1 MNPVGTVFTQ
11 VIHLIQDRRDSR
23 ICTSGSTLEKMGFRY
38 TDASYTGNSMRR
50 RPGVVL
56 VAGFGGLLLIMAAAE
71 AGALLFLNS
80 LRHNDSALQAGFLA
94 RNRTLER
101 IRSDIYLSGTF
112 VRDSLLAPEQSGAR
126 AQLATLEGLR
136 RDSQSALASYAAA
149 LEPEEAAPFQDLR
162 SQIEAYWEVLDRTL
176 EWNGEERGKYRDAFF
191 YIRELVPRRTSM
203 LQIADRIEALN
214 EEALRRG
221 DVKLGDLFGRL
232 QFGLLAM
239 IAVTLLGGATLAS
252 VTIFHILKLEGE
264 VQHRLTESVHSQA
277 SLQELSARLVRA
289 QEDERRAL
297 SRELHDE
304 VAQAFS
310 AVLMEAENLLDLE
323 PGPEVRSHLDSIR
336 GVAGKGMNEIR
347 NMALLLRPSMLD
359 DFGLLPA
366 LEWQAREIGKRT
378 GLRVGVA
385 SEMSAELPEEHKTCV
400 YRVVQEALHNCAQH
414 AQASAVQVCV
424 VHQADQILLTVQ
436 DDGCGFDPQRVR
448 GLGLL
453 GMEERARHLGG
464 TFQID
469 SQPGRGTLL
478 RVTLPLA
485 AILEAAVVSEPPELA
500 AELRWEG
507 GVPYGADSHPAG

>member
-1 MNPVGTVFTQ
+1 
-11 VIHLIQDRRDSR
+11 
-23 ICTSGSTLEKMGFRY
+23 
-38 TDASYTGNSMRR
+38 MRQ

-80 LRHNDSALQAGFLA
+80 LRNNDAALQARFLA

-101 IRSDIYLSGTF
+101 IRSNIYLSGTF
-112 VRDSLLAPEQSGAR
+112 VRDSLLAPGQSGAQ
-126 AQLATLEGLR
+126 AQVATLEGLR
-136 RDSQSALASYAAA
+136 RDSESALTSYASA
-149 LEPEEAAPFQDLR
+149 LEPEESAPFQDLR
-162 SQIEAYWEVLDRTL
+162 AQIEAYWNVLDRTL
-176 EWNGEERGKYRDAFF
+176 AWSGQEREKYRDAFF
-191 YIRELVPRRTSM
+191 YEELVPRRTSM

-221 DVKLGDLFGRL
+221 DSKLGDLFGRL

-239 IAVTLLGGATLAS
+239 IAVTLVGGATLAAF
-252 VTIFHILKLEGE
+252 TIFHILKLEGE
-264 VQHRLTESVHSQA
+264 VQHRLAESVDARA

-289 QEDERRAL
+289 QEEERRAL

-310 AVLMEAENLLDLE
+310 AVSLEAENLLDLD
-323 PGPEVRSHLDSIR
+323 PAPEVRAHLDSIR
-336 GVAGKGMNEIR
+336 AIAGKGMNEIR

-378 GLRVGVA
+378 GLRIQVV
-385 SEMSAELPEEHKTCV
+385 SEMPAELPEEHKTCV
-400 YRVVQEALHNCAQH
+400 YRVVQEALNNCAQH
-414 AQASAVQVCV
+414 AQASAVQVSV
-424 VHQADQILLTVQ
+424 RHELGKILVTVQ
-436 DDGCGFDPQRVR
+436 DDGAGFDPERVR

-464 TFQID
+464 AFQID
-469 SQPGRGTLL
+469 SRPGRGALV

-485 AILEAAVVSEPPELA
+485 AIPEPSKRDAVFAQESSLEASIETEVV
-500 AELRWEG
+500 WNG
-507 GVPYGADSHPAG
+507 GRADGSDSHSAG

>member
-1 MNPVGTVFTQ
+1 MDAIPLFASKFYLREVW
-11 VIHLIQDRRDSR
+11 
-23 ICTSGSTLEKMGFRY
+23 FRPAAELLPHAVQY
-38 TDASYTGNSMRR
+38 TEGRMRQ

-56 VAGFGGLLLIMAAAE
+56 VAGFGGLLLIMAGAE

-80 LRHNDSALQAGFLA
+80 LRHNDTSLQARFLA

-101 IRSDIYLSGTF
+101 IRSNIYLSGTF

-126 AQLATLEGLR
+126 EQVAALDGLR
-136 RDSQSALASYAAA
+136 RDSENALTSYASA

-162 SQIEAYWEVLDRTL
+162 AQIDAYWKVLDRTFA
-176 EWNGEERGKYRDAFF
+176 WTAGERGQYRYAFF
-191 YIRELVPRRTSM
+191 YEELVPRRTSM

-221 DVKLGDLFGRL
+221 DAKLGELFGGL
-232 QFGLLAM
+232 QLGLLAM
-239 IAVTLLGGATLAS
+239 IAVTLLGGVTLAAL
-252 VTIFHILKLEGE
+252 TIFHILKLEGE
-264 VQHRLTESVHSQA
+264 VQRRLTESVHSQA

-289 QEDERRAL
+289 QEEERRAL

-310 AVLMEAENLLDLE
+310 AVLMEAENLLDLD
-323 PGPEVRSHLDSIR
+323 PAPEVRAHLDSIR
-336 GVAGKGMNEIR
+336 GVAEKGMNEIR

-378 GLRVGVA
+378 GLRVRVA
-385 SEMSAELPEEHKTCV
+385 SEMSSELPEEHKSCV
-400 YRVVQEALHNCAQH
+400 YRVVQEALNNCAQH
-414 AQASAVQVCV
+414 AQASAVEVRV
-424 VHQADQILLTVQ
+424 RQADGQILVTVQ
-436 DDGCGFDPQRVR
+436 DDGSGFDPERVR

-478 RVTLPLA
+478 RVTLPQR
-485 AILEAAVVSEPPELA
+485 EVVIPEPEQTADL
-500 AELRWEG
+500 LWD
-507 GVPYGADSHPAG
+507 GVPYGADSHLAG

>member
-1 MNPVGTVFTQ
+1 
-11 VIHLIQDRRDSR
+11 
-23 ICTSGSTLEKMGFRY
+23 
-38 TDASYTGNSMRR
+38 MRQ

-71 AGALLFLNS
+71 TGALFFLSS
-80 LRHNDSALQAGFLA
+80 LRHNDTALQGRFLA

-101 IRSDIYLSGTF
+101 IRSNIYQSGTF

-126 AQLATLEGLR
+126 AQVATLEGLR
-136 RDSQSALASYAAA
+136 RDSESALASYAAA

-162 SQIEAYWEVLDRTL
+162 SQIEAYWKVLDRTL
-176 EWNGEERGKYRDAFF
+176 AWTGQERGKYRDAFF
-191 YIRELVPRRTSM
+191 YEELVPRRTSM
-203 LQIADRIEALN
+203 LEIADRIEALN

-239 IAVTLLGGATLAS
+239 IAVTLLGGATLAAL
-252 VTIFHILKLEGE
+252 TIFHILKLEGE
-264 VQHRLTESVHSQA
+264 VEQRLKESVHSQA

-289 QEDERRAL
+289 QEEERRAL

-310 AVLMEAENLLDLE
+310 AVLMEAENLLDLAAV
-323 PGPEVRSHLDSIR
+323 PEVRAHLDSIR
-336 GVAGKGMNEIR
+336 NIAGKGMNEIR

-366 LEWQAREIGKRT
+366 LEWQAREIGRRT
-378 GLRVGVA
+378 GLRVQVA
-385 SEMSAELPEEHKTCV
+385 SEMPGELPEEHKTCV
-400 YRVVQEALHNCAQH
+400 YRVVQEALNNCAQH

-424 VHQADQILLTVQ
+424 RHQAGQILVTVQ
-436 DDGCGFDPQRVR
+436 DDGSGFDPSRVR

-469 SQPGRGTLL
+469 SRPGRGTLL

-485 AILEAAVVSEPPELA
+485 AIPEPTGDSKRPLTQEPKLDTQIV
-500 AELRWEG
+500 WNG
-507 GVPYGADSHPAG
+507 GLTDGSDSHSAG

>member
-1 MNPVGTVFTQ
+1 MWFRPAAELLLPV
-11 VIHLIQDRRDSR
+11 HS
-23 ICTSGSTLEKMGFRY
+23 
-38 TDASYTGNSMRR
+38 TDASYTGKSMRQ
-50 RPGVVL
+50 RPRVVL
-56 VAGFGGLLLIMAAAE
+56 IAGFGGLLLIMAAAE

-80 LRHNDSALQAGFLA
+80 LRHNDTAIQARFLA

-101 IRSDIYLSGTF
+101 IRSNIYLSGTF
-112 VRDSLLAPEQSGAR
+112 VRDSLLAPEQSGAQ
-126 AQLATLEGLR
+126 AQLTTLDGLR
-136 RDSQSALASYAAA
+136 RDSESALNNYAAA

-162 SQIEAYWEVLDRTL
+162 SQIEAYWKVLDRTFA
-176 EWNGEERGKYRDAFF
+176 WSAEERSKFRFAFF
-191 YIRELVPRRTSM
+191 YEELIPRRTSM

-239 IAVTLLGGATLAS
+239 IAVTLLGGATLAGF
-252 VTIFHILKLEGE
+252 TIFHILKLEAE
-264 VQHRLTESVHSQA
+264 VQRRLKESVHSQA
-277 SLQELSARLVRA
+277 SLQDLSARLVRA
-289 QEDERRAL
+289 QEEERRAL

-310 AVLMEAENLLDLE
+310 AVLMEAENLLDLD
-323 PGPEVRSHLDSIR
+323 PAPEVRAHLDSIR
-336 GVAGKGMNEIR
+336 GVAEKGMNEIR

-378 GLRVGVA
+378 GLRVQVV
-385 SEMSAELPEEHKTCV
+385 SEMPGELPEEHKTCV
-400 YRVVQEALHNCAQH
+400 YRVVQEALNNCAHH
-414 AQASAVQVCV
+414 AQASAVQVSV
-424 VHQADQILLTVQ
+424 RHEAGQILVMVQ
-436 DDGCGFDPQRVR
+436 DDGSGFDPERVR

-464 TFQID
+464 SFHID
-469 SQPGRGTLL
+469 SRPGRGTLL

-485 AILEAAVVSEPPELA
+485 AIPETSPQRNVSAGQPEFATEIVWNGGLA
-500 AELRWEG
+500 DG
-507 GVPYGADSHPAG
+507 TDSHSAG

>member
-1 MNPVGTVFTQ
+1 
-11 VIHLIQDRRDSR
+11 
-23 ICTSGSTLEKMGFRY
+23 
-38 TDASYTGNSMRR
+38 MRQ

-80 LRHNDSALQAGFLA
+80 LRHNDTALQARFLA

-101 IRSDIYLSGTF
+101 IRSNIYLSGTF

-126 AQLATLEGLR
+126 AQLATLDGLR
-136 RDSQSALASYAAA
+136 RDSESALTGYASA
-149 LEPEEAAPFQDLR
+149 LEPEEAAPFQDLH
-162 SQIEAYWEVLDRTL
+162 SQIEAYWKVLDRTL
-176 EWNGEERGKYRDAFF
+176 AWTGEERGKYRDAFF
-191 YIRELVPRRTSM
+191 YEELVPRRTSM

-221 DVKLGDLFGRL
+221 DMKLGDLFGRL
-232 QFGLLAM
+232 QFGLFAM
-239 IAVTLLGGATLAS
+239 IAVTLLGGVSLAAL
-252 VTIFHILKLEGE
+252 TIFHILKLEGE
-264 VQHRLTESVHSQA
+264 VQKRLTESVHAQA

-289 QEDERRAL
+289 QEEERRAL

-310 AVLMEAENLLDLE
+310 AILMEAENLLDLASA
-323 PGPEVRSHLDSIR
+323 PEVRAHLDSIR
-336 GVAGKGMNEIR
+336 AVAEKGMNEIR

-366 LEWQAREIGKRT
+366 LEWQAREIGRRT
-378 GLRVGVA
+378 GLRVQVA
-385 SEMSAELPEEHKTCV
+385 SEMSGELPEEHKTCV
-400 YRVVQEALHNCAQH
+400 YRVVQEALNNCAQH

-424 VHQADQILLTVQ
+424 RHEACEILVTVQ
-436 DDGCGFDPQRVR
+436 DDGSGFDPRRVR

-464 TFQID
+464 SFQID
-469 SQPGRGTLL
+469 SRPGRGTLL
-478 RVTLPLA
+478 SVTLPLA
-485 AILEAAVVSEPPELA
+485 AIPEALEIRVPALEPELV
-500 AELRWEG
+500 WDG
-507 GVPYGADSHPAG
+507 GLADGADSHFAG

>member
-1 MNPVGTVFTQ
+1 
-11 VIHLIQDRRDSR
+11 
-23 ICTSGSTLEKMGFRY
+23 
-38 TDASYTGNSMRR
+38 MRQ

-56 VAGFGGLLLIMAAAE
+56 IAGFGGLLLIMAAAE

-80 LRHNDSALQAGFLA
+80 LRHNETALQARFLA

-101 IRSDIYLSGTF
+101 IRSNIYQSGTF
-112 VRDSLLAPEQSGAR
+112 VRDSLLAPEQSGAQ
-126 AQLATLEGLR
+126 AQLATLDGLR
-136 RDSQSALASYAAA
+136 RDSESALNSYAAA

-162 SQIEAYWEVLDRTL
+162 SQIEAYWKVLDRTL
-176 EWNGEERGKYRDAFF
+176 AWTGEERGKFRNAFF
-191 YIRELVPRRTSM
+191 YEDLVPRRTSM

-221 DVKLGDLFGRL
+221 DMKLGDLFGRL
-232 QFGLLAM
+232 QLGLLAM
-239 IAVTLLGGATLAS
+239 IALTLLGGVTLAGF
-252 VTIFHILKLEGE
+252 TIFHILKLEGE
-264 VQHRLTESVHSQA
+264 VQRRLQESVHSQA

-289 QEDERRAL
+289 QEEERRAL

-304 VAQAFS
+304 VGQAFS
-310 AVLMEAENLLDLE
+310 VVLLEAENLLDLD
-323 PGPEVRSHLDSIR
+323 PAPEVRAHLDSIR
-336 GVAGKGMNEIR
+336 AVAAKGMHEIR

-378 GLRVGVA
+378 GLRVQVA
-385 SEMSAELPEEHKTCV
+385 SEMSGELPEEHKTCV
-400 YRVVQEALHNCAQH
+400 YRVVQEALNNCAQH

-424 VHQADQILLTVQ
+424 RQEAAQILLTVQ
-436 DDGCGFDPQRVR
+436 DDGSGFDPQRVR

-464 TFQID
+464 AFQID
-469 SQPGRGTLL
+469 SRPGRGTLL

-485 AILEAAVVSEPPELA
+485 PIPETSNHSNALVRQPALETEVV
-500 AELRWEG
+500 WNG
-507 GVPYGADSHPAG
+507 GPADGADSHSSG

>member
-1 MNPVGTVFTQ
+1 
-11 VIHLIQDRRDSR
+11 
-23 ICTSGSTLEKMGFRY
+23 
-38 TDASYTGNSMRR
+38 MRQ

-80 LRHNDSALQAGFLA
+80 LRHNDTALQSRFLA

-101 IRSDIYLSGTF
+101 IRSNIYQSGTF

-126 AQLATLEGLR
+126 AQLATLDGLR
-136 RDSQSALASYAAA
+136 RDSESALNNYASA
-149 LEPEEAAPFQDLR
+149 LEPEEAEPFQDLR
-162 SQIEAYWEVLDRTL
+162 SQIESYWEVLDRTL
-176 EWNGEERGKYRDAFF
+176 AWTGTEREKYRDAFF
-191 YIRELVPRRTSM
+191 YQELVPRRTSM

-221 DVKLGDLFGRL
+221 DLKLGDLFGRL

-239 IAVTLLGGATLAS
+239 IVVTLLGGVTLAAL
-252 VTIFHILKLEGE
+252 TIFHILKLEGE
-264 VQHRLTESVHSQA
+264 VQQRLEESVFSQA

-289 QEDERRAL
+289 QEEERRAL

-310 AVLMEAENLLDLE
+310 AVLLEAENLLDLN
-323 PGPEVRSHLDSIR
+323 PAPEVRSHLDSIR
-336 GVAGKGMNEIR
+336 RVAAQGMHEIR

-366 LEWQAREIGKRT
+366 LEWQAREIGRRT
-378 GLRVGVA
+378 GLRVQVA
-385 SEMSAELPEEHKTCV
+385 SEMPGELPEEHKTCV
-400 YRVVQEALHNCAQH
+400 YRVVQEALNNCAQH
-414 AQASAVQVCV
+414 AQASAVQVYV
-424 VHQADQILLTVQ
+424 RHQAGQILLTVQ
-436 DDGCGFDPQRVR
+436 DDGAGFDPKRVR

-453 GMEERARHLGG
+453 GMEERVRHLGG

-469 SQPGRGTLL
+469 SRPGRGSLL

-485 AILEAAVVSEPPELA
+485 AIPETVGTSVVASEPELA
-500 AELRWEG
+500 WNG
-507 GVPYGADSHPAG
+507 GPADGADSHSAG

>member
-1 MNPVGTVFTQ
+1 MWFRPAAELFPQTV
-11 VIHLIQDRRDSR
+11 
-23 ICTSGSTLEKMGFRY
+23 RY
-38 TDASYTGNSMRR
+38 TEGRMRQ

-56 VAGFGGLLLIMAAAE
+56 VAGFGGLLLIMAVAE

-80 LRHNDSALQAGFLA
+80 LRHNDTALQARFLA

-101 IRSDIYLSGTF
+101 IRSNIYLSGTF

-126 AQLATLEGLR
+126 AQLATLDGLR
-136 RDSQSALASYAAA
+136 RDSESALTGYASA

-162 SQIEAYWEVLDRTL
+162 SQIEAYWNVLDRTL
-176 EWNGEERGKYRDAFF
+176 AWTGEERGKYRDAFF
-191 YIRELVPRRTSM
+191 YEELVPRRTSM

-221 DVKLGDLFGRL
+221 DMKLGDLFGRL

-239 IAVTLLGGATLAS
+239 IAVTLVGGASLAAL
-252 VTIFHILKLEGE
+252 TIFHILKLEGE
-264 VQHRLTESVHSQA
+264 VQKRLTESVHAQA

-289 QEDERRAL
+289 QEEERRAL

-310 AVLMEAENLLDLE
+310 AVLMEAENLLDLASA
-323 PGPEVRSHLDSIR
+323 PEVRAHLDSIR
-336 GVAGKGMNEIR
+336 AVAEKGMNEIR

-366 LEWQAREIGKRT
+366 LEWQAREIGRRT
-378 GLRVGVA
+378 GLRVQVA
-385 SEMSAELPEEHKTCV
+385 SEMSGELPEEHKTCV
-400 YRVVQEALHNCAQH
+400 YRVVQEALNNCAQH

-424 VHQADQILLTVQ
+424 RHEAGEILVTVQ
-436 DDGCGFDPQRVR
+436 DDGSGFDPQRVR

-464 TFQID
+464 SFQID
-469 SQPGRGTLL
+469 SRPGRGTLL
-478 RVTLPLA
+478 SVTLPLA
-485 AILEAAVVSEPPELA
+485 AIPDVVEIRAPTLVPELV
-500 AELRWEG
+500 WNG
-507 GVPYGADSHPAG
+507 GLADGADSHSVG

>member
-1 MNPVGTVFTQ
+1 
-11 VIHLIQDRRDSR
+11 
-23 ICTSGSTLEKMGFRY
+23 
-38 TDASYTGNSMRR
+38 MRQ

-56 VAGFGGLLLIMAAAE
+56 VAGFGGLLLIMAGAE
-71 AGALLFLNS
+71 SGALLFLAS
-80 LRHNDSALQAGFLA
+80 LRHNESALQARFLA

-126 AQLATLEGLR
+126 LQLNALENLR
-136 RDSQSALASYAAA
+136 RDTGAALSSYASAI
-149 LEPEEAAPFQDLR
+149 EPEEAIPFQNLR
-162 SQIEAYWEVLDRTL
+162 AQIEDYWKVLDHTFS
-176 EWNGEERGKYRDAFF
+176 WTADERNKYRFAFF
-191 YIRELVPRRTSM
+191 YEDLVPRRTSM

-214 EEALRRG
+214 EDALRRG
-221 DVKLGDLFGRL
+221 DSKLGDLFGRL

-239 IAVTLLGGATLAS
+239 LAVTLLGGATLALF
-252 VTIFHILKLEGE
+252 TILHILKLEAE
-264 VQHRLTESVHSQA
+264 VQQRLTESVRSQA

-310 AVLMEAENLLDLE
+310 AVLMEAENLLDLD
-323 PGPEVRSHLDSIR
+323 PAPKVRAHLDSIR
-336 GVAGKGMNEIR
+336 GVAENGMNEIR

-378 GLRVGVA
+378 GLRIQVA
-385 SEMSAELPEEHKTCV
+385 SELSGELPEEHKTCV
-400 YRVVQEALHNCAQH
+400 YRVVQEALNNCARH
-414 AQASAVQVCV
+414 AQASAVEVSVCSE
-424 VHQADQILLTVQ
+424 AGQILVTVQ
-436 DDGCGFDPQRVR
+436 DDGSGFDPQRVR

-464 TFQID
+464 TFHID
-469 SQPGRGTLL
+469 SKPGRGTLL
-478 RVTLPLA
+478 SVTLPRRDVA
-485 AILEAAVVSEPPELA
+485 AREPATEML
-500 AELRWEG
+500 WD
-507 GVPYGADSHPAG
+507 GVPHGANSHTAR